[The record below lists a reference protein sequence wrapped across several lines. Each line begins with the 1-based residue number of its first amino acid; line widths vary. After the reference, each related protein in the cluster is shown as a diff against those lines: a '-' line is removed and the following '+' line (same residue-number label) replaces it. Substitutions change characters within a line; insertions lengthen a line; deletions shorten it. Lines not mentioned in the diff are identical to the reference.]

1 MAREKEL
8 YRLNLERLDKMFP
21 EKEYLTTTDVCK
33 FTGWERHTV
42 KKRFKFEGYFISKV
56 SLASQMS

>member
-21 EKEYLTTTDVCK
+21 EKEYLTTIDVCK
-33 FTGWERHTV
+33 LTGWERHTV
-42 KKRFKFEGYFISKV
+42 KKHFKFDGYFISKV